1 MAAISNQKYEKI
13 AAAKLISSL
22 QLAKA
27 LVAQWIEL
35 SPPKGEVT
43 RSIRVGGAKM
53 MVFGISKSLSMCGI
67 ET

>member
-22 QLAKA
+22 QLANA

-43 RSIRVGGAKM
+43 RSIRVEGAKYK
-53 MVFGISKSLSMCGI
+53 SKAFQ
-67 ET
+67 

>member
-1 MAAISNQKYEKI
+1 MAPISNQKYEKI

-22 QLAKA
+22 QLINA

-43 RSIRVGGAKM
+43 RSIRVEGAKNCESFLF
-53 MVFGISKSLSMCGI
+53 VWLWF
-67 ET
+67 

>member
-43 RSIRVGGAKM
+43 RSIRVEGAKNCESFLF
-53 MVFGISKSLSMCGI
+53 VWLWF
-67 ET
+67 